1 MNNAESAQIVDF
13 VVAADGRNI
22 TPQTYGAWHL
32 VIGHLDF
39 EQARTATLMALQ
51 DTDIRWVEPK
61 HILGK
66 VAKLIANAEADA
78 RRAKALGDRQVQVG
92 SPMRVCK
99 HNLGLLYC
107 QPCCHQAAIDAG
119 LIPDRP
125 MREKI
130 TLQ

>member
-61 HILGK
+61 HIIAK
-66 VAKLIANAEADA
+66 VAKLIQTAEADQ
-78 RRAKALGDRQVQVG
+78 RRERALSERPATVG
-92 SPMRVCK
+92 SDMPVCK
-99 HNLGLLYC
+99 HNLGLLRC
-107 QPCCHQAAIDAG
+107 QACCHQAAIDAG

-130 TLQ
+130 TVE